1 MCKKMKNNLK
11 NYVNTIFEN
20 KRSLHQ
26 RPVKP
31 ALNPRLITMIL
42 IMAMILVVAILLA
55 AAEGPHYYQIT
66 SGI

>member
-1 MCKKMKNNLK
+1 MKNNLK

-31 ALNPRLITMIL
+31 ALNPGLKTMIL
-42 IMAMILVVAILLA
+42 IMALVIVVTILLA
-55 AAEGPHYYQIT
+55 AAEGPKYYQII
-66 SGI
+66 GGV